1 MRHSTAQHSTAQH
14 GTAQH
19 FTINDRAAHT
29 GAYRAVGS
37 LSAAAGGETD
47 DVSCELRPMGC
58 ITGSPS
64 AAGCET
70 DDVS

>member
-1 MRHSTAQHSTAQH
+1 MIQLCIHIYASRSPARRRPRQIHECITDMGCIS
-14 GTAQH
+14 
-19 FTINDRAAHT
+19 
-29 GAYRAVGS
+29 GS